1 MSLFKKVAAT
11 AAAMMLAM
19 GAFSPVAGAQEAVE
33 TVSPAPEV
41 ADTTTTLPPGT
52 VKVVPETTS
61 PSQSQAKEPSV
72 APKPEPAA
80 PAADPAKPVAGPA
93 AEGARECTPA
103 VSVEGNQ
110 VLRSWSKVNIAFTGC
125 GMEAGEV
132 ATATFPENSAL
143 NFQEGVYDIFLKDS
157 NRKVGIIEATAGRA
171 TFRFTESVSHW
182 QANVYTSVKQVETGD
197 LSITTDFNGS
207 TKTHQVGQRVLDC
220 GPDCQPPREVGAHEK
235 WASFENSRGQ
245 IAYQLW
251 LVSNE
256 SSVTFSDKIT
266 DGNSEFLCDSLK
278 PAAFEN
284 KGRRSNKSQIG
295 AKLDVK
301 ADVQCGPRE
310 WTVTFSNVPANTWL
324 QVDGW
329 AKPLNKGLVDEA
341 RGLHY
346 YGDQGTIAGKPWNA
360 KAFVFGGGGTAW
372 QALPPAPKTTPPAPS
387 STPAKP
393 SSSAPK
399 PAPSSSK
406 TTTPSSSTPK
416 PPATTEPTPGSSSGG
431 GKGNTGSVDGSTGS
445 NYFGSSAGS
454 SQRLITAA
462 LSSGNSWLINCFPFL
477 FGWGSATGSAA
488 GSAAG
493 SSKVTPAPAKPA
505 APVQQAP
512 VVGAVEQPAITPV
525 AHQAPQPQA
534 AGRTALA
541 NTGPSGV
548 HPALALAGLTILGG
562 AALLVQRKRSY
573 LSVHR
578 PELHGSG
585 PSFYWHHSS
594 ASTRRY
600 ARYDTSPIGRG
611 AQISTLPLQ
620 VLTVLGT
627 MGLHS

>member
-1 MSLFKKVAAT
+1 MSVIKKVAAT
-11 AAAMMLAM
+11 AAAMMLAA
-19 GAFSPVAGAQEAVE
+19 GAFAPVAGAQEEPVE
-33 TVSPAPEV
+33 TISPAPAA
-41 ADTTTTLPPGT
+41 ADETTTLPPTT
-52 VKVVPETTS
+52 VKVVPETTT
-61 PSQSQAKEPSV
+61 PSKDQAKEPAA
-72 APKPEPAA
+72 APKPEPTPA
-80 PAADPAKPVAGPA
+80 PAADPSKPVAGPA
-93 AEGARECTPA
+93 AEGAKECTPA
-103 VSVEGNQ
+103 VKVEDGQ
-110 VLRSWSKVNIAFTGC
+110 TLRSWSKVNVAFAGC

-143 NFQEGVYDIFLKDS
+143 AFQEGTYSIFLKGSD
-157 NRKVGIIEATAGRA
+157 RQVGTIDAQPGRA

-182 QANVYTSVKQVETGD
+182 QANIYTSVKQVETGD
-197 LSITTDFNGS
+197 LSITTDFNGVS
-207 TKTHQVGQRVLDC
+207 KTHQVGQRVLDC
-220 GPDCQPPREVGAHEK
+220 GSDCQPPREVGAHEK

-372 QALPPAPKTTPPAPS
+372 QALPPAPKTTEPKTPAPS
-387 STPAKP
+387 TTPATTPAKP

-399 PAPSSSK
+399 PAPSSSSSK

-416 PPATTEPTPGSSSGG
+416 PPATTEDR
-431 GKGNTGSVDGSTGS
+431 KSV
-445 NYFGSSAGS
+445 
-454 SQRLITAA
+454 
-462 LSSGNSWLINCFPFL
+462 
-477 FGWGSATGSAA
+477 
-488 GSAAG
+488 
-493 SSKVTPAPAKPA
+493 V
-505 APVQQAP
+505 
-512 VVGAVEQPAITPV
+512 
-525 AHQAPQPQA
+525 
-534 AGRTALA
+534 
-541 NTGPSGV
+541 
-548 HPALALAGLTILGG
+548 
-562 AALLVQRKRSY
+562 
-573 LSVHR
+573 
-578 PELHGSG
+578 
-585 PSFYWHHSS
+585 
-594 ASTRRY
+594 
-600 ARYDTSPIGRG
+600 
-611 AQISTLPLQ
+611 
-620 VLTVLGT
+620 
-627 MGLHS
+627 

>member
-1 MSLFKKVAAT
+1 MSVLKKVAAT
-11 AAAMMLAM
+11 AAAMMLTM
-19 GAFSPVAGAQEAVE
+19 GAFAPVAGAQEAPVE
-33 TVSPAPEV
+33 TISPAPAV
-41 ADTTTTLPPGT
+41 ADETTTLPPGT

-61 PSQSQAKEPSV
+61 PSQTQAKEPAA
-72 APKPEPAA
+72 APKPEPAPA
-80 PAADPAKPVAGPA
+80 PAVDPGKPVAGPA

-103 VSVEGNQ
+103 VSVQEGQ
-110 VLRSWSKVNIAFTGC
+110 TLRSWSKVNIAFAGC

-157 NRKVGIIEATAGRA
+157 NRKVGIIEASAGKA
-171 TFRFTESVSHW
+171 VFRFTESVSHW
-182 QANVYTSVKQVETGD
+182 QANVYTSVKQVEVGSLD
-197 LSITTDFNGS
+197 VTTDFNGS
-207 TKTHQVGQRVLDC
+207 TKTHRVGDRVLDC
-220 GPDCQPPREVGAHEK
+220 GADCQPPREVGAHEK
-235 WASFENSRGQ
+235 WASFENGRGQ

-256 SSVTFSDKIT
+256 NTVAFTDKIT
-266 DGNSEFLCDSLK
+266 DGNSEFICSSLK

-284 KGRRSNKSQIG
+284 KGRRSNKAQIG
-295 AKLDVK
+295 QKLDVK
-301 ADVQCGPRE
+301 ADVNCSATE
-310 WTVTFSNVPANTWL
+310 WTVTFTGVPANTWL

-329 AKPLNKGLVDEA
+329 AKPLNKGLVDEG
-341 RGLHY
+341 RNLHY
-346 YGDQGTIAGKPWNA
+346 YGDTGTIAGKAWNA
-360 KAFVFGGGGTAW
+360 RAYVFGGGGTAW
-372 QALPPAPKTTPPAPS
+372 QALPPAPKTTPSTPPAPS
-387 STPAKP
+387 STPATTPAKP
-393 SSSAPK
+393 SSSTPK
-399 PAPSSSK
+399 PASSSSSK

-445 NYFGSSAGS
+445 NYFGSATGS

-462 LSSGNSWLINCFPFL
+462 LSSGNSWLLSCFPFL

-541 NTGPSGV
+541 NTGVSGV
-548 HPALALAGLTILGG
+548 QTALALAGLAILGG
-562 AALLVQRKRSY
+562 AALLVQRKRS
-573 LSVHR
+573 
-578 PELHGSG
+578 
-585 PSFYWHHSS
+585 
-594 ASTRRY
+594 
-600 ARYDTSPIGRG
+600 
-611 AQISTLPLQ
+611 
-620 VLTVLGT
+620 
-627 MGLHS
+627 

>member
-1 MSLFKKVAAT
+1 MSVTKKVAAT
-11 AAAMMLAM
+11 AAAMILAM
-19 GAFSPVAGAQEAVE
+19 GVFTPVAGAQEAVE

-41 ADTTTTLPPGT
+41 ADTTTTLPPTT

-61 PSQSQAKEPSV
+61 PSQAQAKEPAA
-72 APKPEPAA
+72 APKPELAA
-80 PAADPAKPVAGPA
+80 PVADPNQPVAGPA

-103 VSVEGNQ
+103 VSVQEGQ
-110 VLRSWSKVNIAFTGC
+110 TLRSWSKVNIAFTGC

-143 NFQEGVYDIFLKDS
+143 AFQEGVYDIFLKDS
-157 NRKVGIIEATAGRA
+157 NRKVGIIEAAA
-171 TFRFTESVSHW
+171 SKAVFRFTESVTHW
-182 QANVYTSVKQVETGD
+182 NANVYTSVKQVETGSLD
-197 LSITTDFNGS
+197 VTTDFNGVS
-207 TKTHQVGQRVLDC
+207 KTHAVGNRVLDC
-220 GPDCQPPREVGAHEK
+220 GAEDCQPPREAGAHEK
-235 WASFENSRGQ
+235 WASFENASGK

-256 SSVTFSDKIT
+256 STVTFSDKVT

-284 KGRRSNKSQIG
+284 KGRRANKSQVGQKI
-295 AKLDVK
+295 DSVK
-301 ADVQCGPRE
+301 ADVNCSATE
-310 WTVTFSNVPANTWL
+310 WTVTFTGVPANTWL

-329 AKPLNKGLVDEA
+329 ARPLNKGLVDEA
-341 RGLHY
+341 RNLHY
-346 YGDQGTIAGKPWNA
+346 YGDTGTIAGKAWNA
-360 KAFVFGGGGTAW
+360 RAYVFGGGGTAW

-387 STPAKP
+387 STPSTPAKP
-393 SSSAPK
+393 SSSK

-416 PPATTEPTPGSSSGG
+416 PPVTIEPTPGSSSGG
-431 GKGNTGSVDGSTGS
+431 GKGGSTGS
-445 NYFGSSAGS
+445 ASDYFGSSAGS

-462 LSSGNSWLINCFPFL
+462 LSSGNSWLISCFPFL

-534 AGRTALA
+534 ASRTALA

-548 HPALALAGLTILGG
+548 QTALAMAGLAILGG
-562 AALLVQRKRSY
+562 AALLVQRKRS
-573 LSVHR
+573 
-578 PELHGSG
+578 
-585 PSFYWHHSS
+585 
-594 ASTRRY
+594 
-600 ARYDTSPIGRG
+600 
-611 AQISTLPLQ
+611 
-620 VLTVLGT
+620 
-627 MGLHS
+627 

>member
-1 MSLFKKVAAT
+1 MSVIKKVAAT
-11 AAAMMLAM
+11 AAALVLTA
-19 GAFSPVAGAQEAVE
+19 GAFAPAAGAQEEPVVE

-52 VKVVPETTS
+52 VRVVPETTS
-61 PSQSQAKEPSV
+61 PSKSQAAEPAA
-72 APKPEPAA
+72 APKPEPVA
-80 PAADPAKPVAGPA
+80 PAVDPGKPVAGPA
-93 AEGARECTPA
+93 AEGAKECTPA

-110 VLRSWSKVNIAFTGC
+110 TLRSWSKVNMTFTGC
-125 GMEAGEV
+125 GMEKGEV

-143 NFQEGVYDIFLKDS
+143 AFQEGVYDIFLKGTS
-157 NRKVGIIEATAGRA
+157 QRVGTIEAQPGRA
-171 TFRFTESVSHW
+171 VFRFTENVSHW
-182 QANVYTSVKQVETGD
+182 QANIYTSVKQVEVGD
-197 LSITTDFNGS
+197 LSIVTDFNGS

-256 SSVTFSDKIT
+256 STVVFNDKIT
-266 DGNSEFLCDSLK
+266 DGNSEFICNSLK
-278 PAAFEN
+278 PVAFEN
-284 KGRRSNKSQIG
+284 KGRRANKSQVGQKI
-295 AKLDVK
+295 DSVK
-301 ADVQCGPRE
+301 ADVNCSATE
-310 WTVTFSNVPANTWL
+310 WTVTFTGVPANTWL

-387 STPAKP
+387 SPATSTPATTPAKP
-393 SSSAPK
+393 SSSTPK
-399 PAPSSSK
+399 PAPSSSSK

-431 GKGNTGSVDGSTGS
+431 KGADGSFGSSGS
-445 NYFGSSAGS
+445 NYFGSAAGS
-454 SQRLITAA
+454 SSRLITAA
-462 LSSGNSWLINCFPFL
+462 LSSGNSWLLNCFPFL
-477 FGWGSATGSAA
+477 FGWGSAAGSTA

-493 SSKVTPAPAKPA
+493 SSKVTPVPAKPA

-512 VVGAVEQPAITPV
+512 VIGAVEQPAITPV

-541 NTGPSGV
+541 NTGVSGV
-548 HPALALAGLTILGG
+548 QTALAMAGLAILGG
-562 AALLVQRKRSY
+562 AALLVQRKRS
-573 LSVHR
+573 
-578 PELHGSG
+578 
-585 PSFYWHHSS
+585 
-594 ASTRRY
+594 
-600 ARYDTSPIGRG
+600 
-611 AQISTLPLQ
+611 
-620 VLTVLGT
+620 
-627 MGLHS
+627 

>member
-1 MSLFKKVAAT
+1 MSVLKKVVAT

-19 GAFSPVAGAQEAVE
+19 GAFTPVAGAEEAQVE
-33 TVSPAPEV
+33 TVSPAPAA
-41 ADTTTTLPPGT
+41 ADETTTLPPTT

-61 PSQSQAKEPSV
+61 PSKAAEPSV
-72 APKPEPAA
+72 APKSEPAPA
-80 PAADPAKPVAGPA
+80 PVADPAKPVAGPA

-103 VSVEGNQ
+103 VSVQEGQ
-110 VLRSWSKVNIAFTGC
+110 VLRSWSKVNVTFAGC
-125 GMEAGEV
+125 GMDKGEV

-171 TFRFTESVSHW
+171 IFRFTESVSHW
-182 QANVYTSVKQVETGD
+182 QANIYTSVKQVEVGSLD
-197 LSITTDFNGS
+197 VTTDFNGVS
-207 TKTHQVGQRVLDC
+207 KTHQVGQRVLDC
-220 GPDCQPPREVGAHEK
+220 GPDCQPPREAGAHEK

-256 SSVTFSDKIT
+256 STVTFSDKVT
-266 DGNSEFLCDSLK
+266 DGNSEFICDSLK

-284 KGRRSNKSQIG
+284 KGRKSNKAQIG
-295 AKLDVK
+295 QKLDSVK
-301 ADVQCGPRE
+301 ADVQCSPSE
-310 WTVTFSNVPANTWL
+310 WTVTFTNVPANTWL
-324 QVDGW
+324 QVDGR

-346 YGDQGTIAGKPWNA
+346 YGDQGTLAGKLWNA
-360 KAFVFGGGGTAW
+360 RAYVFGGGGTAW
-372 QALPPAPKTTPPAPS
+372 QALPPAPKTTPSTPAPAPS
-387 STPAKP
+387 TTPAKP
-393 SSSAPK
+393 SSTK

-406 TTTPSSSTPK
+406 TTAPSSSTPK

-431 GKGNTGSVDGSTGS
+431 KGNTGSSGGSS
-445 NYFGSSAGS
+445 ASDYFGSSAGS

-462 LSSGNSWLINCFPFL
+462 LSSGNSWLLSCFPFL

-493 SSKVTPAPAKPA
+493 SSKVTPAPARPA

-525 AHQAPQPQA
+525 AHQAPAPQPQA

-541 NTGPSGV
+541 NTGVSGV
-548 HPALALAGLTILGG
+548 QTALALAGLAILGG
-562 AALLVQRKRSY
+562 AALLVQRKRS
-573 LSVHR
+573 
-578 PELHGSG
+578 
-585 PSFYWHHSS
+585 
-594 ASTRRY
+594 
-600 ARYDTSPIGRG
+600 
-611 AQISTLPLQ
+611 
-620 VLTVLGT
+620 
-627 MGLHS
+627 

>member
-1 MSLFKKVAAT
+1 MSLFRKVAAT
-11 AAAMMLAM
+11 AAALVLTA
-19 GAFSPVAGAQEAVE
+19 GAFSPVASAQEEPVVE
-33 TVSPAPEV
+33 TISPAP
-41 ADTTTTLPPGT
+41 AAADDTTTTLPPGT
-52 VKVVPETTS
+52 VT
-61 PSQSQAKEPSV
+61 Q
-72 APKPEPAA
+72 A
-80 PAADPAKPVAGPA
+80 PAASASPSKSQAAEPSAAPKSEPAPAPSADPSKPVAGPA

-103 VSVEGNQ
+103 VSVENGQ
-110 VLRSWSKVNIAFTGC
+110 VLRSWSKVNITFAGC

-143 NFQEGVYDIFLKDS
+143 AFQEGVYDIFLKGTS
-157 NRKVGIIEATAGRA
+157 QRVGTIEAQPGRA
-171 TFRFTESVSHW
+171 VFRFTETVSHW
-182 QANVYTSVKQVETGD
+182 TANIYTGVRQVEIGD
-197 LSITTDFNGS
+197 LSITTDFNGVS
-207 TKTHQVGQRVLDC
+207 KVHRVGNRVEDC
-220 GPDCQPPREVGAHEK
+220 GADCQPPREAGAHEK

-256 SSVTFSDKIT
+256 STVTFSDKVT
-266 DGNSEFLCDSLK
+266 DGNSEFICNSLK

-301 ADVQCGPRE
+301 AEVQCTATE
-310 WTVTFSNVPANTWL
+310 WSVTFRDVPANTWL

-346 YGDQGTIAGKPWNA
+346 YGDTGTIAGKPWNA
-360 KAFVFGGGGTAW
+360 RAYVFGGGGTAW
-372 QALPPAPKTTPPAPS
+372 QALPPAPSTPPAPS
-387 STPAKP
+387 STPATTPAKP

-406 TTTPSSSTPK
+406 TTTPATTTPK

-431 GKGNTGSVDGSTGS
+431 GKGKGSTDGSTGGSSAS

-477 FGWGSATGSAA
+477 FGWGSAGAA
-488 GSAAG
+488 GSVAG

-512 VVGAVEQPAITPV
+512 VAAPAITPV
-525 AHQAPQPQA
+525 AHQAPADQPAPQPQA
-534 AGRTALA
+534 ANRTALA

-548 HPALALAGLTILGG
+548 QTALALAGLALLGG
-562 AALLVQRKRSY
+562 AALIVRAKRS
-573 LSVHR
+573 
-578 PELHGSG
+578 
-585 PSFYWHHSS
+585 
-594 ASTRRY
+594 
-600 ARYDTSPIGRG
+600 
-611 AQISTLPLQ
+611 
-620 VLTVLGT
+620 
-627 MGLHS
+627 

>member
-1 MSLFKKVAAT
+1 MSVIKKVVAT
-11 AAAMMLAM
+11 AAAMMLTA
-19 GAFSPVAGAQEAVE
+19 GAFSPVASAQEEPVVE

-61 PSQSQAKEPSV
+61 PSKAAEPSA

-80 PAADPAKPVAGPA
+80 PAPVADPAKPVAGPA

-103 VSVEGNQ
+103 VKVEDGQ
-110 VLRSWSKVNIAFTGC
+110 TLRSWSKVNIAFAGC

-143 NFQEGVYDIFLKDS
+143 AFQEGVYDIFLKGTGQ
-157 NRKVGIIEATAGRA
+157 RVGTIEATASKA
-171 TFRFTESVSHW
+171 VFRFTESVSHW
-182 QANVYTSVKQVETGD
+182 QANVYTSVKQVEVGSLD
-197 LSITTDFNGS
+197 ITTNFNGVS
-207 TKTHQVGQRVLDC
+207 KTHRVGDRVLDC
-220 GPDCQPPREVGAHEK
+220 GPDCQPPREAGAHEK
-235 WASFENSRGQ
+235 WAAFENSRGQ

-266 DGNSEFLCDSLK
+266 DGNSEFICDSLK

-284 KGRRSNKSQIG
+284 KGRKSNKAQIG
-295 AKLDVK
+295 QKLDSVK
-301 ADVQCGPRE
+301 ADVQCTATE

-329 AKPLNKGLVDEA
+329 ARPLNKGLVDEA

-360 KAFVFGGGGTAW
+360 KAYVFGGGGTAW

-387 STPAKP
+387 STPSTPAKP
-393 SSSAPK
+393 SSSKPA

-406 TTTPSSSTPK
+406 TTTPSSTPK
-416 PPATTEPTPGSSSGG
+416 PSTTTEPTPGSSSGG
-431 GKGNTGSVDGSTGS
+431 KGGKGSSSDGSSSS
-445 NYFGSSAGS
+445 NYFGSATGS
-454 SQRLITAA
+454 SSRLITAA
-462 LSSGNSWLINCFPFL
+462 LSSGNSWLLSCFPFL

-493 SSKVTPAPAKPA
+493 SSKVTPAPARPA

-512 VVGAVEQPAITPV
+512 VAQAPAITPV

-534 AGRTALA
+534 ASRATLA

-548 HPALALAGLTILGG
+548 QTALALAGLTILGG
-562 AALLVQRKRSY
+562 AALLIRRKRS
-573 LSVHR
+573 
-578 PELHGSG
+578 
-585 PSFYWHHSS
+585 
-594 ASTRRY
+594 
-600 ARYDTSPIGRG
+600 
-611 AQISTLPLQ
+611 
-620 VLTVLGT
+620 
-627 MGLHS
+627 

>member
-1 MSLFKKVAAT
+1 MSLFRKVAAT
-11 AAAMMLAM
+11 AAALVLTA
-19 GAFSPVAGAQEAVE
+19 GAFSPVAGAQEEPVE
-33 TVSPAPEV
+33 TISPAPAA
-41 ADTTTTLPPGT
+41 ADETTTLPPTT
-52 VKVVPETTS
+52 VKVVPETTT
-61 PSQSQAKEPSV
+61 PSKDQAKEPAA
-72 APKPEPAA
+72 APKPEPAPA
-80 PAADPAKPVAGPA
+80 PVADPGKPVAGPA

-103 VSVEGNQ
+103 VSVENGQ
-110 VLRSWSKVNIAFTGC
+110 TLRSWSKVNVAFAGC

-235 WASFENSRGQ
+235 WASFENASGK

-256 SSVTFSDKIT
+256 SQVTFSDKVT
-266 DGNSEFLCDSLK
+266 DGNSEFICNSLK
-278 PAAFEN
+278 PVAFEN
-284 KGRRSNKSQIG
+284 KGRRANKSQVGQKI
-295 AKLDVK
+295 DSVK
-301 ADVQCGPRE
+301 ADVNCSATE
-310 WTVTFSNVPANTWL
+310 WTVTFTGVPANTWL

-346 YGDQGTIAGKPWNA
+346 YGDTGTIAGKPWNA

-387 STPAKP
+387 STPATTPAKP

-399 PAPSSSK
+399 PAPSSSSK

-431 GKGNTGSVDGSTGS
+431 GKGADGSTGGSSAS
-445 NYFGSSAGS
+445 NYFGSATGS
-454 SQRLITAA
+454 SSRLITAA
-462 LSSGNSWLINCFPFL
+462 LSSGNSWLLSCFPFL

-512 VVGAVEQPAITPV
+512 VAAPAITPV
-525 AHQAPQPQA
+525 AHQAPAPQPQA
-534 AGRTALA
+534 ASRTALA
-541 NTGPSGV
+541 NTGVSGV
-548 HPALALAGLTILGG
+548 QTALAMAGLAILGG
-562 AALLVQRKRSY
+562 AALLVQRKRS
-573 LSVHR
+573 
-578 PELHGSG
+578 
-585 PSFYWHHSS
+585 
-594 ASTRRY
+594 
-600 ARYDTSPIGRG
+600 
-611 AQISTLPLQ
+611 
-620 VLTVLGT
+620 
-627 MGLHS
+627 

>member
-1 MSLFKKVAAT
+1 MSLFRKVAAT
-11 AAAMMLAM
+11 AAALVLTA
-19 GAFSPVAGAQEAVE
+19 GAFSPVASAQEEPVVE

-72 APKPEPAA
+72 APKPVPA
-80 PAADPAKPVAGPA
+80 PAPVADPAKPVAGPA

-235 WASFENSRGQ
+235 WASFENASGK

-256 SSVTFSDKIT
+256 SQVTFSDKVT
-266 DGNSEFLCDSLK
+266 DGNSEFICNSLK
-278 PAAFEN
+278 PVAFEN
-284 KGRRSNKSQIG
+284 KGRRANKSQVGQKI
-295 AKLDVK
+295 DSVK
-301 ADVQCGPRE
+301 ADVNCSATE
-310 WTVTFSNVPANTWL
+310 WTVTFTGVPANTWL

-346 YGDQGTIAGKPWNA
+346 YGDTGTIAGKPWNA

-387 STPAKP
+387 STPATTPAKP

-399 PAPSSSK
+399 PAPSSSSK

-431 GKGNTGSVDGSTGS
+431 GKGADGSTGGSSAS
-445 NYFGSSAGS
+445 NYFGSATGS
-454 SQRLITAA
+454 SSRLITAA
-462 LSSGNSWLINCFPFL
+462 LSSGNSWLLSCFPFL

-512 VVGAVEQPAITPV
+512 VAAPAITPV
-525 AHQAPQPQA
+525 AHQAPAPQPQA
-534 AGRTALA
+534 ASRTALA
-541 NTGPSGV
+541 NTGVSGV
-548 HPALALAGLTILGG
+548 QTALALAGLAILGG
-562 AALLVQRKRSY
+562 AALLQRKRS
-573 LSVHR
+573 
-578 PELHGSG
+578 
-585 PSFYWHHSS
+585 
-594 ASTRRY
+594 
-600 ARYDTSPIGRG
+600 
-611 AQISTLPLQ
+611 
-620 VLTVLGT
+620 
-627 MGLHS
+627 

>member
-1 MSLFKKVAAT
+1 MSVTKKVAAT
-11 AAAMMLAM
+11 AAAIVLAM
-19 GAFSPVAGAQEAVE
+19 GVLTPIAAAQEAPLE

-72 APKPEPAA
+72 APKPEPAPA
-80 PAADPAKPVAGPA
+80 PVADPAKPVAGPA

-220 GPDCQPPREVGAHEK
+220 GPDCQPPREIGAHEK

-256 SSVTFSDKIT
+256 STVVFNDKIT
-266 DGNSEFLCDSLK
+266 DGNSEFICNSLK
-278 PAAFEN
+278 PVAFEN
-284 KGRRSNKSQIG
+284 KGRRANKSQVGQKI
-295 AKLDVK
+295 DSVK
-301 ADVQCGPRE
+301 ADVNCSATE
-310 WTVTFSNVPANTWL
+310 WTVTFTGVPANTWL

-387 STPAKP
+387 SPATSTPATTPAKP
-393 SSSAPK
+393 SSSTPK
-399 PAPSSSK
+399 PAPSSSSK

-431 GKGNTGSVDGSTGS
+431 KGADGSFGSSGS
-445 NYFGSSAGS
+445 NYFGSAAGS
-454 SQRLITAA
+454 SSRLITAA
-462 LSSGNSWLINCFPFL
+462 LSSGNSWLLNCFPFL
-477 FGWGSATGSAA
+477 FGWGSAVGSATGSA
-488 GSAAG
+488 SG
-493 SSKVTPAPAKPA
+493 SSKVTPAPARPA

-512 VVGAVEQPAITPV
+512 VAQAPAITPV

-534 AGRTALA
+534 ASRATLA

-548 HPALALAGLTILGG
+548 QTALALAGLAILGG
-562 AALLVQRKRSY
+562 AALLQRKRS
-573 LSVHR
+573 
-578 PELHGSG
+578 
-585 PSFYWHHSS
+585 
-594 ASTRRY
+594 
-600 ARYDTSPIGRG
+600 
-611 AQISTLPLQ
+611 
-620 VLTVLGT
+620 
-627 MGLHS
+627 

>member
-1 MSLFKKVAAT
+1 MSVFKKVAAT
-11 AAAMMLAM
+11 AAAIVLGM
-19 GAFSPVAGAQEAVE
+19 GVLTPIAAAQEAPVE
-33 TVSPAPEV
+33 TVSPAP
-41 ADTTTTLPPGT
+41 AAADDTTTTLPPGT

-61 PSQSQAKEPSV
+61 PSKDQAKEPSA
-72 APKPEPAA
+72 APKPEPA
-80 PAADPAKPVAGPA
+80 PAADPNQPIAGPA
-93 AEGARECTPA
+93 AEGAKECTPA

-110 VLRSWSKVNIAFTGC
+110 TLRSWSKVNMTFTGC
-125 GMEAGEV
+125 GMEKGEV

-182 QANVYTSVKQVETGD
+182 TANIYTSVKQVETGSLD
-197 LSITTDFNGS
+197 VTTDFNGVS
-207 TKTHQVGQRVLDC
+207 KTHAVGQRVLDC
-220 GPDCQPPREVGAHEK
+220 GADCQPPREAGAHEK
-235 WASFENSRGQ
+235 WASFENASGK

-256 SSVTFSDKIT
+256 STVVFNDKIA
-266 DGNSEFLCDSLK
+266 DGNSEFICDSLK

-295 AKLDVK
+295 AKLDSVK
-301 ADVQCGPRE
+301 ADVQCTATE
-310 WTVTFSNVPANTWL
+310 WTVTFTGVPANTWL

-329 AKPLNKGLVDEA
+329 ARPLNKGLVDEA

-372 QALPPAPKTTPPAPS
+372 QALPPAPKTTPSTPPAPS
-387 STPAKP
+387 SPATSTPAKP
-393 SSSAPK
+393 STSAPK
-399 PAPSSSK
+399 PSSSSK
-406 TTTPSSSTPK
+406 TTTPSSTTPK

-431 GKGNTGSVDGSTGS
+431 KGGKGSSSDGSSSSSSS
-445 NYFGSSAGS
+445 NYFGSAAGS
-454 SQRLITAA
+454 SSRLITAA

-477 FGWGSATGSAA
+477 FGWGSAGAA

-493 SSKVTPAPAKPA
+493 SSKVTPAPARPA

-525 AHQAPQPQA
+525 AHQAPANQPAPQPQA

-548 HPALALAGLTILGG
+548 QTALALAGLALLGG
-562 AALLVQRKRSY
+562 AALLIKRKRS
-573 LSVHR
+573 
-578 PELHGSG
+578 
-585 PSFYWHHSS
+585 
-594 ASTRRY
+594 
-600 ARYDTSPIGRG
+600 
-611 AQISTLPLQ
+611 
-620 VLTVLGT
+620 
-627 MGLHS
+627 

>member
-1 MSLFKKVAAT
+1 MSVIKKVAAT
-11 AAAMMLAM
+11 AAALVLAM
-19 GAFSPVAGAQEAVE
+19 GVFTPVAGAQEAQVVE
-33 TVSPAPEV
+33 TISPAPAA
-41 ADTTTTLPPGT
+41 ADETTTLPPGT

-61 PSQSQAKEPSV
+61 PSQTQAKEPAA

-80 PAADPAKPVAGPA
+80 PAVDPAKPVAGPA
-93 AEGARECTPA
+93 AEGAKECTPA
-103 VSVEGNQ
+103 VSVQEGQ
-110 VLRSWSKVNIAFTGC
+110 TLRSWSKVNVTFAGC

-143 NFQEGVYDIFLKDS
+143 AFQEGVYDIFLKDS
-157 NRKVGIIEATAGRA
+157 NRKVGIIEASAGKA
-171 TFRFTESVSHW
+171 VFRFTESVSHW
-182 QANVYTSVKQVETGD
+182 QANVYTSVKQVEVGSLD
-197 LSITTDFNGS
+197 VTTDFNGS
-207 TKTHQVGQRVLDC
+207 TKTHRVGDRVLDC
-220 GPDCQPPREVGAHEK
+220 GADCQPPREVGAHEK
-235 WASFENSRGQ
+235 WASFENARGQ

-256 SSVTFSDKIT
+256 SQVTFSDKVT
-266 DGNSEFLCDSLK
+266 DGNSEFICDSLK

-284 KGRRSNKSQIG
+284 KGRKSNKAQIG
-295 AKLDVK
+295 QKLDSVK
-301 ADVQCGPRE
+301 ADVQCSPSE
-310 WTVTFSNVPANTWL
+310 WTVTFTNVPANTWL

-329 AKPLNKGLVDEA
+329 ARPLNKGLVDEA

-372 QALPPAPKTTPPAPS
+372 QALPPAPKTTPSTPPAPS
-387 STPAKP
+387 TTPATTPAKP
-393 SSSAPK
+393 SSSTPK

-477 FGWGSATGSAA
+477 FGWGSAVGSATGSA
-488 GSAAG
+488 SG
-493 SSKVTPAPAKPA
+493 SSKVTPAPARPA

-512 VVGAVEQPAITPV
+512 VIGAVEQPAITPV

-534 AGRTALA
+534 ASRATLA

-548 HPALALAGLTILGG
+548 QTALALAGLAILGG
-562 AALLVQRKRSY
+562 AA
-573 LSVHR
+573 
-578 PELHGSG
+578 
-585 PSFYWHHSS
+585 
-594 ASTRRY
+594 
-600 ARYDTSPIGRG
+600 
-611 AQISTLPLQ
+611 
-620 VLTVLGT
+620 
-627 MGLHS
+627 

>member
-11 AAAMMLAM
+11 AAALVLTA
-19 GAFSPVAGAQEAVE
+19 GAFVPAAGAEEAPVVE
-33 TVSPAPEV
+33 TISPAP
-41 ADTTTTLPPGT
+41 AAADDTTTTLPPGT
-52 VKVVPETTS
+52 VTQAPAASAS
-61 PSQSQAKEPSV
+61 PSKDQAAEPSA
-72 APKPEPAA
+72 APKPEPNPA
-80 PAADPAKPVAGPA
+80 PAADPGKPVAGPA
-93 AEGARECTPA
+93 AEGAKECTPA
-103 VSVEGNQ
+103 VKVEDGQ
-110 VLRSWSKVNIAFTGC
+110 TLRSWSKVNIAFTGC
-125 GMEAGEV
+125 GMEKGEV

-143 NFQEGVYDIFLKDS
+143 NFQEGVYDIFLKGTGQ
-157 NRKVGIIEATAGRA
+157 KVGTIEAQPGRA
-171 TFRFTESVSHW
+171 VFRFTENVSHW
-182 QANVYTSVKQVETGD
+182 TANIYTGVKQVEVGSLD
-197 LSITTDFNGS
+197 ITTDFNGVQ
-207 TKTHQVGQRVLDC
+207 KTHAVGQRVLDC
-220 GPDCQPPREVGAHEK
+220 GEADCQPPREAGAHEK

-256 SSVTFSDKIT
+256 STVTFTDKIT
-266 DGNSEFLCDSLK
+266 DANSEFICSSLK

-301 ADVQCGPRE
+301 ADVQCSASE
-310 WTVTFSNVPANTWL
+310 WTVTFTGVPANTWL

-372 QALPPAPKTTPPAPS
+372 QALPPAPKTTPSAPS
-387 STPAKP
+387 STPATTPAKP

-399 PAPSSSK
+399 PAPSSSSK

-431 GKGNTGSVDGSTGS
+431 GKGADGSTGGS
-445 NYFGSSAGS
+445 SASDYFGSAAGS
-454 SQRLITAA
+454 SSRLITAA
-462 LSSGNSWLINCFPFL
+462 LSSGNSWLLSCFPFL

-493 SSKVTPAPAKPA
+493 SSKVTPAPARPA

-525 AHQAPQPQA
+525 AHQAPAPQPQA

-541 NTGPSGV
+541 NTGVSGV
-548 HPALALAGLTILGG
+548 QTALALAGLAILGG
-562 AALLVQRKRSY
+562 AALLVQRKRS
-573 LSVHR
+573 
-578 PELHGSG
+578 
-585 PSFYWHHSS
+585 
-594 ASTRRY
+594 
-600 ARYDTSPIGRG
+600 
-611 AQISTLPLQ
+611 
-620 VLTVLGT
+620 
-627 MGLHS
+627 

>member
-52 VKVVPETTS
+52 VTQAPAASAS
-61 PSQSQAKEPSV
+61 PSKDQAAEPSV
-72 APKPEPAA
+72 APKPEPAPA
-80 PAADPAKPVAGPA
+80 PAVDPGKPVAGPA

-103 VSVEGNQ
+103 VSVENGQ
-110 VLRSWSKVNIAFTGC
+110 VLRSWSKVNVAFTGC
-125 GMEAGEV
+125 GMDKGEV

-143 NFQEGVYDIFLKDS
+143 AFQEGVYDIFLKDS
-157 NRKVGIIEATAGRA
+157 NRKVGIIEAAA
-171 TFRFTESVSHW
+171 SKAVFRFTESVTHW
-182 QANVYTSVKQVETGD
+182 NANVYTSVKQVETGSLD
-197 LSITTDFNGS
+197 VTTDFNGVS
-207 TKTHQVGQRVLDC
+207 KTHAVGNRVLDC
-220 GPDCQPPREVGAHEK
+220 GAEDCQPPREAGAHEK
-235 WASFENSRGQ
+235 WASFENASGK

-256 SSVTFSDKIT
+256 STVTFSDKVT

-284 KGRRSNKSQIG
+284 KGRKSNKAQIG
-295 AKLDVK
+295 QKLDSVK
-301 ADVQCGPRE
+301 ADIQCSPSE
-310 WTVTFSNVPANTWL
+310 WSVTFRNVPANTWL

-329 AKPLNKGLVDEA
+329 AKPLNKGLVDEG
-341 RGLHY
+341 RNLHY
-346 YGDQGTIAGKPWNA
+346 YGDTGTIAGKAWNA
-360 KAFVFGGGGTAW
+360 RAYVFGGGGTAW
-372 QALPPAPKTTPPAPS
+372 QALPPAPSTTPSTPPAPS
-387 STPAKP
+387 SPATSTPAKP
-393 SSSAPK
+393 SATTPK

-431 GKGNTGSVDGSTGS
+431 KGNTGSSGGSS
-445 NYFGSSAGS
+445 ASDYFGSAAGS
-454 SQRLITAA
+454 SSRLITAA
-462 LSSGNSWLINCFPFL
+462 LSSGNSWLLSCFPFL

-493 SSKVTPAPAKPA
+493 SSKVTPAPARPA

-534 AGRTALA
+534 ASRTALA

-548 HPALALAGLTILGG
+548 QTALALAGLAILGG
-562 AALLVQRKRSY
+562 AALLQRKRS
-573 LSVHR
+573 
-578 PELHGSG
+578 
-585 PSFYWHHSS
+585 
-594 ASTRRY
+594 
-600 ARYDTSPIGRG
+600 
-611 AQISTLPLQ
+611 
-620 VLTVLGT
+620 
-627 MGLHS
+627 

>member
-1 MSLFKKVAAT
+1 MSLFRKVAAT
-11 AAAMMLAM
+11 AAALVLTA
-19 GAFSPVAGAQEAVE
+19 GAFSPVASAQEEPVVE

-52 VKVVPETTS
+52 VKVVPETTT
-61 PSQSQAKEPSV
+61 PSQAQTKEPAV

-80 PAADPAKPVAGPA
+80 PAADPNQPVAGPA

-103 VSVEGNQ
+103 VSVENGQ
-110 VLRSWSKVNIAFTGC
+110 TLRSWSKVNVTFTGC
-125 GMEAGEV
+125 GMDKGEV

-143 NFQEGVYDIFLKDS
+143 AFQEGVYDIFLKDS
-157 NRKVGIIEATAGRA
+157 NRKVGIIEAAA
-171 TFRFTESVSHW
+171 SKAVFRFTESVTHW
-182 QANVYTSVKQVETGD
+182 NANVYTSVKQVETGSLD
-197 LSITTDFNGS
+197 VTTDFNGVS
-207 TKTHQVGQRVLDC
+207 KTHAVGNRVLDC
-220 GPDCQPPREVGAHEK
+220 GAEDCQPPREAGAHEK
-235 WASFENSRGQ
+235 WASFENASGK

-256 SSVTFSDKIT
+256 STVTFSDKVT

-284 KGRRSNKSQIG
+284 KGRKSNKAQIG
-295 AKLDVK
+295 QKLDSVK
-301 ADVQCGPRE
+301 ADIQCSPSE
-310 WTVTFSNVPANTWL
+310 WSVTFRNVPANTWL

-329 AKPLNKGLVDEA
+329 AKPLNKGLVDEG
-341 RGLHY
+341 RNLHY
-346 YGDQGTIAGKPWNA
+346 YGDTGTIAGKAWNA
-360 KAFVFGGGGTAW
+360 RAYVFGGGGTAW
-372 QALPPAPKTTPPAPS
+372 QALPPAPSSPAT

-393 SSSAPK
+393 SATTPK

-462 LSSGNSWLINCFPFL
+462 LSSGNSWLLSCFPFL
-477 FGWGSATGSAA
+477 FGWGSAGAA

-493 SSKVTPAPAKPA
+493 SSKVTPAPARPA

-525 AHQAPQPQA
+525 AHQAPAPQPQA

-541 NTGPSGV
+541 NTGVSGV
-548 HPALALAGLTILGG
+548 QTALALAGLAILGG
-562 AALLVQRKRSY
+562 AALLVQRKRS
-573 LSVHR
+573 
-578 PELHGSG
+578 
-585 PSFYWHHSS
+585 
-594 ASTRRY
+594 
-600 ARYDTSPIGRG
+600 
-611 AQISTLPLQ
+611 
-620 VLTVLGT
+620 
-627 MGLHS
+627 